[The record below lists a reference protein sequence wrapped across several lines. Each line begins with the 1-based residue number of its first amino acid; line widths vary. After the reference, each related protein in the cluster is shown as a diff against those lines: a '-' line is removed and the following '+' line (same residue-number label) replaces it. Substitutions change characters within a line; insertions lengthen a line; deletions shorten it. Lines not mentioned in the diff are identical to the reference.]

1 MGNIIVISNG
11 IFVEISNILLY
22 KVQIN
27 DSLFLQWY
35 IKNIFLFQICCNSHE
50 AEKWCSQPVLN
61 RGLHAGD
68 LMLSASILFSG
79 NNFSKI
85 ELFARFLK
93 LAFPGQST
101 FTRLQKRYLVPAV
114 DELWT
119 AKQTTI
125 VEELTHQDLVILG
138 KIYLC
143 LFVGG
148 CINIIRYAF
157 IEICSPEIL

>member
-1 MGNIIVISNG
+1 MIHYSYNG
-11 IFVEISNILLY
+11 IL
-22 KVQIN
+22 KT
-27 DSLFLQWY
+27 
-35 IKNIFLFQICCNSHE
+35 FLFQICCNSHE

-125 VEELTHQDLVILG
+125 NNSRRADTPRSC
-138 KIYLC
+138 Y
-143 LFVGG
+143 
-148 CINIIRYAF
+148 
-157 IEICSPEIL
+157 P

>member
-1 MGNIIVISNG
+1 MVFTTSPEQRSSCWGLDAFSI
-11 IFVEISNILLY
+11 Y
-22 KVQIN
+22 
-27 DSLFLQWY
+27 SLFREQL
-35 IKNIFLFQICCNSHE
+35 
-50 AEKWCSQPVLN
+50 
-61 RGLHAGD
+61 
-68 LMLSASILFSG
+68 
-79 NNFSKI
+79 SKI

-138 KIYLC
+138 KINIC
-143 LFVGG
+143 WGGG
-148 CINIIRYAF
+148 CINIIIYAF

>member
-1 MGNIIVISNG
+1 MIHYSYNG
-11 IFVEISNILLY
+11 IL
-22 KVQIN
+22 KT
-27 DSLFLQWY
+27 
-35 IKNIFLFQICCNSHE
+35 FLFQICCNSHE

-138 KIYLC
+138 KINIC
-143 LFVGG
+143 WGGG
-148 CINIIRYAF
+148 CINIIIYAF